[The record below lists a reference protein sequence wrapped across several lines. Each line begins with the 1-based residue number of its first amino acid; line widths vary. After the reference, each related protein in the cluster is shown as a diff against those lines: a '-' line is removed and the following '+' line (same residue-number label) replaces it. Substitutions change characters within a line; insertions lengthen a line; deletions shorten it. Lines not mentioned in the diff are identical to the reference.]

1 MEKVAL
7 ESVTPAGQQPKP
19 AWSMRPAGCRSANR
33 CCAIEAPCVH
43 ARVEVPHPHP
53 APPQL
58 PLVVFDFVVVGT
70 LRRALPPEQRAK
82 CPGSRSTVT
91 PVRSHPH
98 LFSVPCVLPGKAL
111 GPPPC
116 APRPGLAFLQGCT
129 SSALLPN
136 VCHQRRED
144 ILKCR
149 WDCPLGGTKFVW
161 Q

>member
-82 CPGSRSTVT
+82 CPGSSSTVT
-91 PVRSHPH
+91 PVLHIP
-98 LFSVPCVLPGKAL
+98 
-111 GPPPC
+111 
-116 APRPGLAFLQGCT
+116 T
-129 SSALLPN
+129 SSVSLVFSQERPWAPLPAPHGLGSLSSKDAHLQLCFLMCVIN
-136 VCHQRRED
+136 V
-144 ILKCR
+144 KK
-149 WDCPLGGTKFVW
+149 TF
-161 Q
+161 